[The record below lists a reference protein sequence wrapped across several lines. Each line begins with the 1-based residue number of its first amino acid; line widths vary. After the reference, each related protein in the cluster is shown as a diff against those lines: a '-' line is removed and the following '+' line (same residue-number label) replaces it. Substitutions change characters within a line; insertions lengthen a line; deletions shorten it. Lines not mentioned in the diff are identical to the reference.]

1 MIKPRLLYIIFLLF
15 FAFESFGQ
23 VPGFF
28 MEEEQNRVEMQFI
41 SNNNLIILPASIN
54 GGPKLNFL
62 IDTGVK
68 SNLLFSKT
76 IGDQLDLFYSR
87 KINLMGA
94 DGKTVLSAS
103 ISPNNEI
110 QMDGVVGRVQALLVL
125 DEDFVELERV
135 VGIPIHGVIGHEFFK
150 LNPVRVDYDNNI
162 LTFFRENRF
171 RRKPFGYKRMKMTLE
186 NGKPY
191 VTSIIRQSPGPT
203 LQAKLLIDT
212 GANHG
217 LLLNQE
223 TSEEIVLPE
232 RTLESDLGTS
242 LGGDLTGEVGRVR
255 KLTVGRLRF
264 NDIITS
270 YPDETQFS
278 DIIIETGRLGS
289 LGSDVLSR
297 AIIIYDYPQERL
309 YYKRGRAY
317 RQPFE
322 FDMSGLTIRM
332 PMIAEKRFFI
342 EQIRSDSP
350 AERSGFKV
358 GDEIVAVN
366 GIPVE
371 FWNLPDVTE
380 LLRSRDGRRV
390 KVEVHRIIKDAKV
403 NLVKDLRLERQI

>member
-1 MIKPRLLYIIFLLF
+1 MIKPSLLTLLFLIF
-15 FAFESFGQ
+15 FAFGSHSQ

-28 MEEEQNRVEMQFI
+28 MEEEQNKIELQFL

-54 GGPKLNFL
+54 GSPKLNFL

-76 IGDQLDLFYSR
+76 IGDELDLFYSR

-110 QMDGVVGRVQALLVL
+110 QMDGLVGSVQALLVL
-125 DEDFVELERV
+125 DKDFVELERV

-150 LNPVRVDYDNNI
+150 FNPVKVDYDNNI
-162 LTFFRENRF
+162 ITFYRENRF
-171 RRKPFGYKRMKMTLE
+171 RRKPFGYKKMNMTLD

-191 VTSIIRQSPGPT
+191 VTSVIRQASGPT

-223 TSEEIVLPE
+223 TSEDIVLPE
-232 RTLESDLGTS
+232 KTLESDLGTS
-242 LGGDLTGEVGRVR
+242 LGGDLTGEVGRVK

-264 NDIITS
+264 KDIITS

-297 AIIIYDYPQERL
+297 ALIIYDYPRERL
-309 YYKRGRAY
+309 YYKRASSF

-332 PMIAEKRFFI
+332 PMIAEKRFFVQ
-342 EQIRSDSP
+342 QIRSDSP
-350 AERSGFKV
+350 AEKVGFKV

-380 LLRSRDGRRV
+380 LFRSRDGRKIRV
-390 KVEVHRIIKDAKV
+390 EIHRIIKDAKV
-403 NLVKDLRLERQI
+403 NLVKDLKLERQI